1 MATILFKD
9 LNDGKILV
17 LNDIKERYAEKNDS
31 DLPISDAEIIAIAL
45 LDKQNYKVINDDI
58 LNWCNDYSIFCEADR
73 YLSYEELDLSIRN
86 IYIEIL
92 EKDKHVDGF
101 KNYLRLNH
109 NSESEELL
117 ERLEQLL
124 GK

>member
-17 LNDIKERYAEKNDS
+17 LNDIKEQYAEKNNS

-73 YLSYEELDLSIRN
+73 YLSYEELDLSIRD